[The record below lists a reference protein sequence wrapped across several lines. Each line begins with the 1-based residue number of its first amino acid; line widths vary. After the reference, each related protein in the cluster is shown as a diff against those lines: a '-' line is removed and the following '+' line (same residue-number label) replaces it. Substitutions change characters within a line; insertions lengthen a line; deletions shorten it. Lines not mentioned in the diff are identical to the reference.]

1 MTTWAGS
8 DGAAAGEGVVV
19 GGWVGVTTT
28 VRGGVDSLGVGRSG
42 LSVGE
47 ARGVR
52 SGVSSGSG
60 VGFGLADFFFFAGGC
75 LAGLGLWRGVG
86 DASGVGEATVRIFS
100 RDLRKSRFFSSSVNS
115 ARVIVPASPAN
126 RSNPP
131 SKSCQRRMIR
141 GRIKAQ

>member
-19 GGWVGVTTT
+19 GGWVGGTTT
-28 VRGGVDSLGVGRSG
+28 VRGGVGSLGVGRSG
-42 LSVGE
+42 LSVGV

-75 LAGLGLWRGVG
+75 LAGLGLCRGALG
-86 DASGVGEATVRIFS
+86 AGRGAFTLAPEDGV
-100 RDLRKSRFFSSSVNS
+100 
-115 ARVIVPASPAN
+115 
-126 RSNPP
+126 
-131 SKSCQRRMIR
+131 
-141 GRIKAQ
+141 